1 MENTNYSSFLRAY
14 LLLMAMPETFTYVNT
29 SVFINPEFDPMTQPS
44 SHFRDEEMESQRA
57 WVPYSS
63 HEFRKP
69 AVIAKSIY
77 KSVLENVCLR

>member
-1 MENTNYSSFLRAY
+1 MLTTDFTLPVFGKYQLFQFSTSY

-69 AVIAKSIY
+69 AVIAKSI
-77 KSVLENVCLR
+77 